1 MNSLV
6 KRATQITTAPFNALR
21 TFHSHLTSS
30 FLRPPHQISLTHFST
45 TTRVH
50 RNIPDS
56 HRRVLAAKYEL
67 RRKLYKALT
76 KDPELPKE
84 VRDKHRYKLSKLPRN
99 SSFTRLRNRC
109 VMTGR
114 ARGVYQLFRMSRIC
128 FRDLA
133 NKGELKGITKASW

>member
-1 MNSLV
+1 MNSLL
-6 KRATQITTAPFNALR
+6 KRATQFTTAPLHSLR

-30 FLRPPHQISLTHFST
+30 FLRPPHQSHFST
-45 TTRVH
+45 VSVH
-50 RNIPDS
+50 RNIADH

-76 KDPELPKE
+76 KDPELSTE
-84 VRDKHRYKLSKLPRN
+84 MRGKHRYKLSKLPRN
-99 SSFTRLRNRC
+99 SSFTRIRNRC